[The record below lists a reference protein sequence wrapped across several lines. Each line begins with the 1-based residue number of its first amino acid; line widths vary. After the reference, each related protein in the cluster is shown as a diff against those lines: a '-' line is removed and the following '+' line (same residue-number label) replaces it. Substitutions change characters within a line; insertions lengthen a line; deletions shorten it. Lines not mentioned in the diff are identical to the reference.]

1 MNVDCAYDEK
11 TQGSGSDP
19 LLVQIDIP
27 TGEYIPTYILR
38 MLPSRCC

>member
-1 MNVDCAYDEK
+1 MNVDCAYYEK

-27 TGEYIPTYILR
+27 TEYIPTYILH